1 MKRSGLSQEI
11 EKLPSDFNSQI
22 DSQTDLYEEME
33 GIADQ
38 LLIGRDEE
46 CRSLQIDQPTECIAE
61 RYKSFIDYLI
71 TQLPP
76 SKRKH
81 AENQYEALES
91 SEGK

>member
-1 MKRSGLSQEI
+1 MKSYHLT
-11 EKLPSDFNSQI
+11 LI
-22 DSQTDLYEEME
+22 DSQPDQYEEME

-46 CRSLQIDQPTECIAE
+46 CRSLQIDQPTECTAE

-76 SKRKH
+76 SKRKL
-81 AENQYEALES
+81 AENQYEALEFG
-91 SEGK
+91 EGK